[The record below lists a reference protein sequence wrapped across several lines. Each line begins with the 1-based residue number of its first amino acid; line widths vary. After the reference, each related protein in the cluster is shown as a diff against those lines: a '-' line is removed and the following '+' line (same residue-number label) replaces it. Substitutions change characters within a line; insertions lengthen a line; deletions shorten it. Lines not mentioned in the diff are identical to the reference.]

1 MNKIVESFE
10 AVRYIYIYIY
20 ILKEKWGFVQQSD
33 ARRCFK

>member
-1 MNKIVESFE
+1 MNKIVENLE
-10 AVRYIYIYIY
+10 TVRE

>member
-1 MNKIVESFE
+1 MNKIVESLE
-10 AVRYIYIYIY
+10 AVREIYRE